1 MFEIESGLIFWTAV
15 SFGLLVLLLYRW
27 ALPPLTTFLK
37 QREELIAGQLQAA
50 AESKQQAAALVEEQ
64 KKHLSEM
71 RVQAE
76 QIIAR
81 AKQEGEK
88 LQLAS
93 QAQADKRAE
102 LILERAKQ
110 EIEQEK
116 QKLITAVRQETA
128 ALVTLA
134 AGKLLRR
141 VITPAQHHQIIEE
154 TIAEANN
161 ESR

>member
-1 MFEIESGLIFWTAV
+1 MFEVEPGLIFWTSV

-27 ALPPLTTFLK
+27 ALPPIMAFLE
-37 QREELIAGQLQAA
+37 QREKLIAGQLQAA
-50 AESKQQAAALVEEQ
+50 AESQQQAAVLVEEQ
-64 KKHLSEM
+64 KKHLAQV
-71 RVQAE
+71 RAQTE
-76 QIIAR
+76 QIIDR

-102 LILERAKQ
+102 LILERAKR

-128 ALVTLA
+128 ELVTLA
-134 AGKLLRR
+134 TGKLLRR
-141 VITPAQHHQIIEE
+141 LITPEQHHRIIEE
-154 TIAEANN
+154 TITEAAN
-161 ESR
+161 ESG